1 MVDGPHGLGTHGLG
15 TQVSPLRPASAPPR
29 AATPASP
36 RTARAA
42 PESSS
47 TRTRTL
53 IGVMAC
59 DTASATPVDGGVE
72 RAAAP
77 AARESAAV
85 AQATRRAMASVT
97 GLCGCGCARACL
109 AIEILGWMGRSVD
122 GFWQHETRA
131 KEESVWPDARASTV
145 SESDLRAILSSASL
159 ASRPLPPV
167 AMQRAACLR
176 LYRASLLCVLR
187 WLAGCHCLRRRHC
200 HRVRAAVISV

>member
-1 MVDGPHGLGTHGLG
+1 MTRHADTQTPVCAALGLIRLEGNHSPSEPRAMVDGPHGLGTHGLG

-53 IGVMAC
+53 IGVMAG

-97 GLCGCGCARACL
+97 GLCGCGCARGCL
-109 AIEILGWMGRSVD
+109 AIGIRVD
-122 GFWQHETRA
+122 GAQRRW
-131 KEESVWPDARASTV
+131 
-145 SESDLRAILSSASL
+145 IL
-159 ASRPLPPV
+159 
-167 AMQRAACLR
+167 AA
-176 LYRASLLCVLR
+176 
-187 WLAGCHCLRRRHC
+187 
-200 HRVRAAVISV
+200 

>member
-1 MVDGPHGLGTHGLG
+1 
-15 TQVSPLRPASAPPR
+15 
-29 AATPASP
+29 
-36 RTARAA
+36 
-42 PESSS
+42 
-47 TRTRTL
+47 
-53 IGVMAC
+53 MAC

-145 SESDLRAILSSASL
+145 SEI
-159 ASRPLPPV
+159 PN
-167 AMQRAACLR
+167 
-176 LYRASLLCVLR
+176 
-187 WLAGCHCLRRRHC
+187 
-200 HRVRAAVISV
+200 